1 MDSGAGVC
9 RSAVEIN
16 FQVHLE
22 QLDDLGERGMAP
34 CMCGISVFFILFF
47 CFQKFKSNKSRL
59 TPTLIGLFF
68 ALSKA
73 SQR

>member
-9 RSAVEIN
+9 RSAVEIK
-16 FQVHLE
+16 FQVLLD

-34 CMCGISVFFILFF
+34 CMCRISVFFSVF
-47 CFQKFKSNKSRL
+47 CFQKFKSNESRL
-59 TPTLIGLFF
+59 TPTLIGLSF